1 MMKKAIDEILQPLK
15 DKAKEEEEEE
25 EEEEENLQLGAFLNN
40 EEEEEEDEPMDYNV
54 TIDKTEME
62 AEDNNNN
69 NNQHIL
75 DNHEISGFSFNV
87 VTLPHLQH
95 YFKKP
100 FTYSGVDAGT
110 HCYCSFLLLL
120 LLLFCRLATV

>member
-15 DKAKEEEEEE
+15 DKAKEEEE

-120 LLLFCRLATV
+120 LLFCRLATV

>member
-1 MMKKAIDEILQPLK
+1 MASAMMKKAIDEILQPLK
-15 DKAKEEEEEE
+15 DKAKEE

-120 LLLFCRLATV
+120 LLFCRLATV

>member
-1 MMKKAIDEILQPLK
+1 MKKAIDETLQPLK

-25 EEEEENLQLGAFLNN
+25 EEEDNDLQLDAWDN
-40 EEEEEEDEPMDYNV
+40 EEEEEENEPMDYNV

-110 HCYCSFLLLL
+110 RCSF
-120 LLLFCRLATV
+120 FCC